1 MAKATA
7 SQVLH
12 LFSSDFR
19 ALYLQDCLDVLAL
32 PDGAVHR
39 FRYDREWVWL
49 NGHDARSPDLSAQ
62 WTGLQEAKTPVL
74 VYFLAAKSRRY
85 GGDVHIPLRWGHVVK
100 AFVQGDYLFV
110 DFAVGSYADPLTF
123 KAHEGDM
130 DLAPAKFRTPDP
142 KDRFSEDRAAWA
154 TAVTASSRSLL
165 DQRFPAGS
173 KAVVPANGAFSAVL
187 ADAPFASG
195 RATDQSAAF
204 ERIVS
209 LMDDLVGP
217 KKVND
222 TVEGSVLAFFRVLA
236 VKEVGGKAETYAK
249 SFYTLRAPKRYQL
262 DVLHL
267 NPAGYG
273 RDSLSFELPDALSP
287 IGSTTVPAAGRYDV
301 VSFQFS
307 VKPKENDTYGEIGIS
322 NLAPDGA
329 TDRAAISVNLQYKSK
344 PRRAFTRLSWMIA
357 IGTTLAA
364 FAVALNATRAVAVNT
379 PANAAEYVDISCW
392 VNWLIPGAYLA
403 VSGGAIIPAALTA
416 IVAGLVAVGAVFRRR
431 WGLSGGS
438 Q

>member
-1 MAKATA
+1 MAKSTTG
-7 SQVLH
+7 QVLH

-19 ALYLQDCLDVLAL
+19 ALYLQDCLEVLAL
-32 PDGAVHR
+32 PVGAVHR
-39 FRYDREWVWL
+39 FRYDRKWVWL
-49 NGHDARSPDLSAQ
+49 NGHDAKSPGLSAQ
-62 WTGLQEAKTPVL
+62 WMALQKEKTPVL

-123 KAHEGDM
+123 KAHAGDM

-142 KDRFSEDRAAWA
+142 KDRFSKDRAAWA
-154 TAVTASSRSLL
+154 TAITVSSRSLL
-165 DQRFPAGS
+165 EQRFPAGS
-173 KAVVPANGAFSAVL
+173 RTVVPANGAFSAVL
-187 ADAPFASG
+187 AAAPFAAG

-209 LMDDLVGP
+209 LIDDLVGP
-217 KKVND
+217 KKVKK
-222 TVEGSVLAFFRVLA
+222 TVEGSVLAFFRVLE
-236 VKEVGGKAETYAK
+236 VKEVAGKARSYAK
-249 SFYTLRAPKRYQL
+249 SYYTLRAPKRYQL

-287 IGSTTVPAAGRYDV
+287 IGATTVPATGRYDV

-307 VKPKENDTYGEIGIS
+307 VKPKENDTHGEIVIS

-329 TDRAAISVNLQYKSK
+329 IEGAAISVHLQYKSK
-344 PRRAFTRLSWMIA
+344 PRKAFTRLSWMIA

-364 FAVALNATRAVAVNT
+364 FAVALNATRALVVNT
-379 PANAAEYVDISCW
+379 PSNPTEYVDISSW

-403 VSGGAIIPAALTA
+403 VSGGAIIPAVLTA

-431 WGLSGGS
+431 WGLSGS
-438 Q
+438 NQ